1 MADTKEKLTAKI
13 LLVDDDRSL
22 LEVLRYNLERDGY
35 HCLSSTSGAQ
45 AVNVAREEEPDL
57 ILLDVMLPE
66 LSGLEVCRILRHSS
80 HVPIIMLSAK
90 TDEIDKVVGLELGA
104 DDYITKP
111 FSMRELQARIRSLL
125 KRSIGPDYSK
135 EGEPEAVIKAGDL
148 QVYPEKFRATL
159 KGKPLNLTRR
169 EFELLNL
176 FASNKGLVLKRD
188 QMLDK
193 IWGYDYTGGNRTLD
207 TLVLGLRKKIEED
220 PSNPRRLVT
229 VWGIGYKL
237 VA

>member
-1 MADTKEKLTAKI
+1 MEEKLKAKI

-22 LEVLRYNLERDGY
+22 LEILRYNLERDGY
-35 HCLSSTSGAQ
+35 HCLTSTSGAR
-45 AVNVAREEEPDL
+45 AVESVRKEEPDL

-66 LSGLEVCRILRHSS
+66 LNGLEVCRILRHNSN
-80 HVPIIMLSAK
+80 VPIIILSAK
-90 TDEIDKVVGLELGA
+90 TEEIDKVVGLELGA

-125 KRSIGPDYSK
+125 KRSLGTDYSK
-135 EGEPEAVIKAGDL
+135 GTAETEAVIKAGDL
-148 QVYPEKFRATL
+148 QVYPEKFHATL
-159 KGKPLNLTRR
+159 DGETLNLTRR

-176 FASNKGLVLKRD
+176 FVSNRGLVLKRD
-188 QMLDK
+188 QVLDK

-220 PSNPRRLVT
+220 PGNPRRLVT